1 GPTASAVVADILN
14 IAAIRQVAGPSTQL
28 DPLLAAG
35 SWRQCR
41 LVDSGLTHHRNYV
54 RFQAA
59 DLPGVIGHI
68 GSCFGA
74 EEVSLQSIVQF
85 ESEGPGAE
93 IVVITH
99 AVEEARF
106 RRALGAILARPEVEA
121 ITSCLRTL

>member
-1 GPTASAVVADILN
+1 
-14 IAAIRQVAGPSTQL
+14 
-28 DPLLAAG
+28 
-35 SWRQCR
+35 
-41 LVDSGLTHHRNYV
+41 VDSGLTHHRNYV